1 MNITKQICNVLKNEK
16 FNLSLIIVFG
26 ELYLINKI
34 FLSDLNIPYLSYF
47 LKCYCNDLICQLV
60 FLPIV
65 NIILAFGK
73 YKVSRFVH
81 LLSVGFTVGLFWE
94 YVAPLFVE
102 DSVSDPID
110 LCCYVLGTIFYWI
123 ALKSKNLG
131 GCYGN
136 VL

>member
-1 MNITKQICNVLKNEK
+1 MNITRQICNVLKNEK

-34 FLSDLNIPYLSYF
+34 FLSYLSIPYLNYF
-47 LKCYCNDLICQLV
+47 FRCYFNDLICPLV

-65 NIILAFGK
+65 NIILAFEK

-81 LLSVGFTVGLFWE
+81 LLSVGFTAGLFWE
-94 YVAPLFVE
+94 YVAPLFVK

-110 LCCYVLGTIFYWI
+110 LCCYVLGTIFYWM

>member
-1 MNITKQICNVLKNEK
+1 MNISEKICDVLKNEK
-16 FNLSLIIVFG
+16 FDLLLIFVFG
-26 ELYLINKI
+26 ELYLINRI
-34 FLSDLNIPYLSYF
+34 FLPDLNLHFLRYF
-47 LKCYCNDLICQLV
+47 LRCYCNDLICPLV

-73 YKVSRFVH
+73 YKVSRFIH
-81 LLSVGFTVGLFWE
+81 LLSVGFTAGLFWE

-123 ALKSKNLG
+123 ALKTKNLG
-131 GCYGN
+131 GRYGRI
-136 VL
+136 L

>member
-1 MNITKQICNVLKNEK
+1 MNISEKICDVLKNEK
-16 FNLSLIIVFG
+16 FDLLLIFVFG

-34 FLSDLNIPYLSYF
+34 FLSDLNLPFLRYF
-47 LKCYCNDLICQLV
+47 LRCYCNDLICPLV

-73 YKVSRFVH
+73 YKVCRFVH
-81 LLSVGFTVGLFWE
+81 LLSVGFTAGLFWE
-94 YVAPLFVE
+94 YVVPLFVE

-123 ALKSKNLG
+123 ALKTKNLG
-131 GCYGN
+131 GRYGRI
-136 VL
+136 L

>member
-1 MNITKQICNVLKNEK
+1 MKITKKICNVLKSEK
-16 FNLSLIIVFG
+16 FDLSLIIVFG

-34 FLSDLNIPYLSYF
+34 FLSYLNIPYLSYF
-47 LKCYCNDLICQLV
+47 FRCYFNDLICPLV

-73 YKVSRFVH
+73 YKVSRFIH
-81 LLSVGFTVGLFWE
+81 LLSVGFTAGLFWE
-94 YVAPLFVE
+94 YVAPIFVE

-123 ALKSKNLG
+123 ALNT
-131 GCYGN
+131 YN
-136 VL
+136 I